1 MLMRENHFAPLTF
14 SLLMPLSPP
23 VVREVLLVAF
33 GFLFL
38 ALLSQVRIALP
49 FTPVPI
55 TLQTL
60 AVLLIA
66 LSFGSLR
73 GGITVASYIV
83 GGAVGIPI
91 FAGGACGW
99 KHLLGPTGGY
109 LVGFFFA
116 TLAVGW
122 LAGVGWSKNFWR
134 SFVAVLIGTFIIYA
148 FGALWLSLFV
158 GFSKA
163 IILGILPFM
172 PGDLLKALIT
182 ASILPSMW
190 KVIPQNCL
198 PCHDDSLNQR

>member
-1 MLMRENHFAPLTF
+1 MLRRENHFAPLTF
-14 SLLMPLSPP
+14 MLLMPLSRP
-23 VVREVLLVAF
+23 VVREALLVVF
-33 GFLFL
+33 GFSFL
-38 ALLSQVRIALP
+38 ALLSQVRIMLP
-49 FTPVPI
+49 FTPVPV

-60 AVLLIA
+60 AVLLVA

-83 GGAVGIPI
+83 GGAIGIPV

-116 TLAVGW
+116 ALFVGY
-122 LAGVGWSKNFWR
+122 LAGIGWSKSFWR
-134 SFVAVLIGTFIIYA
+134 SFVAALIGTLIIYI

-163 IILGILPFM
+163 IMLGILPFI
-172 PGDLLKALIT
+172 PGDLLKALVV
-182 ASILPSMW
+182 ALVLPSMW
-190 KVIPQNCL
+190 KVIPKNGSL
-198 PCHDDSLNQR
+198 CHDGSFNQQ

>member
-1 MLMRENHFAPLTF
+1 
-14 SLLMPLSPP
+14 
-23 VVREVLLVAF
+23 
-33 GFLFL
+33 
-38 ALLSQVRIALP
+38 
-49 FTPVPI
+49 
-55 TLQTL
+55 
-60 AVLLIA
+60 
-66 LSFGSLR
+66 
-73 GGITVASYIV
+73 
-83 GGAVGIPI
+83 
-91 FAGGACGW
+91 
-99 KHLLGPTGGY
+99 

-122 LAGVGWSKNFWR
+122 LAGVGWSRNFWR
-134 SFVAVLIGTFIIYA
+134 SFVAALIGTFIIYA